1 MTIRYR
7 LVILLIFVLSVL
19 LTLYKVPLVSSQ
31 GLTVFVEWV
40 DGDLPEDD
48 LYADLWQRAVAV
60 SVPLSA
66 QKVSKPMLLESKIKS
81 VNVRALQ
88 NATRLAFLVE
98 WDDATRDDSIVRV
111 QDFRDAVALQ
121 FPQAT
126 GQPFYCMGQQGGNV
140 SIWHWKADWQA
151 DIAARQDMETL
162 YPNIYVDQ
170 YPFAKQSAGVS
181 AGPQDYEDANYL
193 PALQAGNLFASA
205 VHASPVENLVAGGFG
220 TLTAL
225 PPEGQNVQGYG
236 EWKDG
241 KWRVIFSRTLASDIE
256 GDVVFSPGKSY
267 SVAFAVWDGA
277 NGERNGQKSTSQWIA
292 LQLSSPAKA
301 LAEQPAVAETNRLN
315 TPENLSKIVILAVV
329 LIIAA
334 GALIYARL
342 PD

>member
-1 MTIRYR
+1 MVTRNR
-7 LVILLIFVLSVL
+7 LTALVILVLAVL

-31 GLTVFVEWV
+31 GLTIFAEWV
-40 DGDLPEDD
+40 DRDLPEYD
-48 LYADLWQRAVAV
+48 LHSDLWQRAVAV
-60 SVPLSA
+60 TVPLSA
-66 QKVSKPMLLESKIKS
+66 QKVSKPMLLESKVKS
-81 VNVRALQ
+81 VSVRALQ

-98 WDDATRDDSIVRV
+98 WDDATRDDSMVRV

-121 FPQAT
+121 FPQAS

-162 YPNIYVDQ
+162 YPNMYVDQ
-170 YPFAKQSAGVS
+170 YPFTKQAAGIS
-181 AGPQDYEDANYL
+181 AGPKDYEDANYL

-205 VHASPVENLVAGGFG
+205 VRASPVENLVAGGFG

-241 KWRVIFSRTLASDIE
+241 KWQVIFSRALTSDVK
-256 GDVVFSPGKSY
+256 GDITFSPGKSY

-277 NGERNGQKSTSQWIA
+277 NSERNGQKSTSQWIT
-292 LQLSSPAKA
+292 LQLNRPVKA
-301 LAEQPAVAETNRLN
+301 PAEQPLTAEPSRWNS
-315 TPENLSKIVILAVV
+315 PENLSKIIIIGLV